1 MAEASD
7 IWGILSQNLID
18 AGCSEEITRH
28 CVRLVRDGKTADM
41 LRLLSRHREALLD
54 AVHLNQK
61 QIDCLDY
68 LVYQTE
74 KEQRLEE

>member
-7 IWGILSQNLID
+7 TWGILSQNLID
-18 AGCSEEITRH
+18 AGCGEETIRR
-28 CVRLVRDGKTADM
+28 CVRLAQDGKTVEM
-41 LRLLSRHREALLD
+41 LHLLSRHRKALLD

-74 KEQRLEE
+74 KEQRQEE

>member
-1 MAEASD
+1 MAEALD
-7 IWGILSQNLID
+7 TWGILSQNLID
-18 AGCSEEITRH
+18 AGCGEEMTRH
-28 CVRLVRDGKTADM
+28 CVRLAQDGKAADM
-41 LRLLSRHREALLD
+41 LRLLSRHRKALLD